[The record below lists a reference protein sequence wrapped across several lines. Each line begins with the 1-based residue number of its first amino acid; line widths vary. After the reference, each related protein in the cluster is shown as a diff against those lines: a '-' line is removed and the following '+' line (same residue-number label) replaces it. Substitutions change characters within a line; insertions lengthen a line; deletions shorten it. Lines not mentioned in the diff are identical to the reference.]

1 MQTVESAV
9 ATLDSGPAAV
19 ATLDSGPAAR
29 ADLDRFFVSG
39 IAWTS
44 VVTWLSQIVSWGSTL
59 VVVHYLA
66 PTDYG
71 LVGMALL
78 YLGIV
83 QMASELGLGAA
94 VVRYR
99 DLTSEQ
105 IAQFNALS
113 VIAGACGVLLSMI
126 VAVPM
131 GHFFREPRL
140 PPVVVVMSLAF
151 FISGFR
157 IVPQALMQKRL
168 EFKKLAL
175 IEGTQSLIGA
185 VCTLVMAVA
194 GFGYW
199 TLALGMVITS
209 TIYSALVVANT
220 PTGFRRPQ
228 FAAIRQP
235 FTFSSHMLITRFAWY
250 GYDNADFAVIGRVL
264 GTQALGAYTI
274 GWTLSGMAVEKIT
287 ALIGRVTPA
296 FFSAVQTDLA
306 ELRRYLLVLT
316 EGLALL
322 TFPASI
328 GLALTAE
335 EIVRVALG
343 EKWAVA
349 IVPLRLLA
357 ILATIKSVSPLIPQ
371 VLAAIGEARTNMR
384 ISLMTLVVLPTS
396 FLIAT
401 RWGIAGVA
409 VAWLV
414 LGPVMLAPLMIKAFR
429 LIEMPATQYF
439 RALWPATSACIV
451 MTISVMLV
459 DRLFLGHASLAVAL
473 AAKIGVGAA
482 SYVAAMFGL
491 HHQRIAA
498 IRQAIPSLRR
508 KSEPAPVNAA
518 HLPPVTSAPTASAA
532 TV

>member
-1 MQTVESAV
+1 MSTAEAVTVNDIEPSRPV
-9 ATLDSGPAAV
+9 ARGE
-19 ATLDSGPAAR
+19 
-29 ADLDRFFVSG
+29 LDRSFVSG

-44 VVTWLSQIVSWGSTL
+44 VVTWMSQIVSWGSTL

-94 VVRYR
+94 VVKYR
-99 DLTSEQ
+99 ELTPDQ
-105 IAQFNALS
+105 IGQFNALS
-113 VIAGACGVLLSMI
+113 VVAGACGVVLSMLVSI
-126 VAVPM
+126 PM

-140 PPVVVVMSLAF
+140 PLVVVVMSFAF

-168 EFKKLAL
+168 QFRKLAL

-185 VCTLVMAVA
+185 VCNMTMAVL

-209 TIYSALVVANT
+209 TAYSILIVTQT
-220 PTGFRRPQ
+220 PTGFRRPR
-228 FAAIRQP
+228 FSAIRQP

-264 GTQALGAYTI
+264 GANALGAYTI

-296 FFSAVQTDLA
+296 FFSAVQTDFA

-343 EKWAVA
+343 EKWVVA
-349 IVPLRLLA
+349 IVPLQLLA

-384 ISLMTLVVLPTS
+384 ISLMTLAVLPTA

-409 VAWLV
+409 MAWLV
-414 LGPVMLAPLMIKAFR
+414 LGPVMLSPLMIRAFR
-429 LIEMPATQYF
+429 LIQLPAGSYF
-439 RALWPATSACIV
+439 RALWPATSSCLVMAAAVIV
-451 MTISVMLV
+451 VN
-459 DRLFLGHASLAVAL
+459 RLFLSHSPLYVAL
-473 AAKIGVGAA
+473 IGKVAVGAV
-482 SYVAAMFGL
+482 SYAAALLLL
-491 HHQRIAA
+491 HGKRVAA
-498 IRQAIPSLRR
+498 IRKVLPTLR
-508 KSEPAPVNAA
+508 KKPEAAAETPVSTSSAA
-518 HLPPVTSAPTASAA
+518 AASQVVTS
-532 TV
+532 

>member
-1 MQTVESAV
+1 MHTAD
-9 ATLDSGPAAV
+9 ATTISGLEV
-19 ATLDSGPAAR
+19 DRSIVRGE
-29 ADLDRFFVSG
+29 LDRSFASG

-44 VVTWLSQIVSWGSTL
+44 VVTWISQIVSWGSTL

-66 PTDYG
+66 PADYG

-99 DLTSEQ
+99 DLTSDQ
-105 IAQFNALS
+105 IGQFNALS
-113 VIAGACGVLLSMI
+113 VLAGAGGVLLSMI
-126 VAVPM
+126 VAIPM

-140 PPVVVVMSLAF
+140 PLVVVVMSLAF
-151 FISGFR
+151 FMSGFR

-168 EFKKLAL
+168 QFRKLAL
-175 IEGTQSLIGA
+175 IEGTQSLLGA
-185 VCTLVMAVA
+185 VCTLTMAVA

-209 TIYSALVVANT
+209 TAYAALVVANN
-220 PTGFRRPQ
+220 PTGFRRPK

-235 FTFSSHMLITRFAWY
+235 FKFSSHMLIARFAWY

-264 GTQALGAYTI
+264 GANALGAYTI
-274 GWTLSGMAVEKIT
+274 GWTLSGMAIEKIT
-287 ALIGRVTPA
+287 VLIGRVTPA
-296 FFSAVQTDLA
+296 FFSAVQTDFA

-322 TFPASI
+322 TFPTSI
-328 GLALTAE
+328 GLALTAD

-349 IVPLRLLA
+349 IVPLQLLA

-384 ISLMTLVVLPTS
+384 ISLMTLAVLPAA
-396 FLIAT
+396 FLVAT
-401 RWGIAGVA
+401 RWGIVGVA
-409 VAWLV
+409 TAWLV
-414 LGPVMLAPLMIKAFR
+414 LGPVMLSPLMVRAFR
-429 LIEMPATQYF
+429 LIELPPGSYF
-439 RALWPATSACIV
+439 RALWPATSSCLV
-451 MTISVMLV
+451 MAAAVLLV
-459 DRLFLGHASLAVAL
+459 DRVFLSQTPLYVSLIVKVL
-473 AAKIGVGAA
+473 VGAA
-482 SYVAAMFGL
+482 SYAAALLLL
-491 HHQRIAA
+491 HRKRIAV
-498 IRQAIPSLRR
+498 IRQLIHKLRNSPIPATGQTQTVA
-508 KSEPAPVNAA
+508 PAANAGVA
-518 HLPPVTSAPTASAA
+518 PIVTG
-532 TV
+532 

>member
-1 MQTVESAV
+1 MQTAESTGV
-9 ATLDSGPAAV
+9 AALESTRP
-19 ATLDSGPAAR
+19 AR
-29 ADLDRFFVSG
+29 ADLDRFFLSG

-44 VVTWLSQIVSWGSTL
+44 VVTWLGQIVSWASTL

-78 YLGIV
+78 YLGLV

-99 DLTSEQ
+99 ELTPDQ
-105 IAQFNALS
+105 IGQFNALS
-113 VIAGACGVLLSMI
+113 VIAGACGVLLSMA
-126 VAVPM
+126 VAIPM

-140 PPVVVVMSLAF
+140 PLVVVVMSLAF
-151 FISGFR
+151 FIAGFR

-168 EFKKLAL
+168 EFRKLAL

-185 VCTLVMAVA
+185 VCTLMMALL

-199 TLALGMVITS
+199 TLAFGMVITS
-209 TIYSALVVANT
+209 AVYSVLVVANT

-228 FAAIRQP
+228 FSAIRQP

-264 GTQALGAYTI
+264 GTQALGAYTL

-296 FFSAVQTDLA
+296 FFSAVQTDFA
-306 ELRRYLLVLT
+306 ELRRYLLILT
-316 EGLALL
+316 EGLALI

-335 EIVRVALG
+335 EVVRVALG

-349 IVPLRLLA
+349 IVPLQLLA

-384 ISLMTLVVLPTS
+384 ISLMTLAVLPTAF
-396 FLIAT
+396 FLAT

-409 VAWLV
+409 TAWLV

-429 LIEMPATQYF
+429 LIEMPASQYL
-439 RALWPATSACIV
+439 RALWPATSSCLLMAAAVIF
-451 MTISVMLV
+451 V
-459 DRLFLGHASLAVAL
+459 DRVFLDHAPLSVAL
-473 AAKIGVGAA
+473 AVKVVTGAI
-482 SYVAAMFGL
+482 SYSAALFTM
-491 HHQRIAA
+491 HRKRIAV
-498 IRQAIPSLRR
+498 IRRAIPALRKKPVR
-508 KSEPAPVNAA
+508 AVQPEPQTAAP
-518 HLPPVTSAPTASAA
+518 PAA
-532 TV
+532 TQVITV